1 MSASPTQI
9 IIILLV
15 VLIIFGAGKLPSV
28 MGDIGKGVKNLK
40 KGLNEADETIDLSNN
55 SEQNITHKTM
65 HNTGKHKQNK
75 HKTHKNT

>member
-40 KGLNEADETIDLSNN
+40 KGLNEADENTDISNN
-55 SEQNITHKTM
+55 SEQNVTHKTSEP
-65 HNTGKHKQNK
+65 K
-75 HKTHKNT
+75 KTSKNT